1 LLAQLC
7 RITEIIRHGFS
18 IGLGKYSEV
27 LFLEIIFDIVNLG

>member
-1 LLAQLC
+1 MILALC